1 MLKETEGWS
10 IPRVWAK
17 RFMTKSDRAMILFAV
32 FEGNRMQ
39 RDLAFAQY
47 FQVVSLEELI
57 GMNIARNYFQIS
69 LDLKS

>member
-1 MLKETEGWS
+1 
-10 IPRVWAK
+10 
-17 RFMTKSDRAMILFAV
+17 MILFAV

>member
-1 MLKETEGWS
+1 
-10 IPRVWAK
+10 
-17 RFMTKSDRAMILFAV
+17 MTKSDRAMILFAV